1 MKSLAVVVAIVAAV
15 AGPAAQD
22 DSLSAARDL
31 YASAAYEEAL
41 VQLARSDS
49 IASPTA
55 LRDRAAYRAFCLVA
69 LGRVDEAQTIAESL
83 LRADPLWSIDQ
94 YSDAAPRIV
103 SLFAEVRKRVLPPLI
118 KDEFRVARA
127 HALEH
132 APDAESRLSRVGDLL
147 DLAQQIGASDATLAD
162 LRLLVDGFAD
172 LSRAA
177 TPRAAAASPDPG
189 PAAPAT
195 AAASSPSTKAAVRIT
210 EPIVISQPPPT
221 VPPPLLELARR
232 LRLPSEID
240 VIINERSTVDN
251 VVVTRS
257 VNPAYDAAVVAAA
270 RAWRYQPAT
279 KDGVPIRSVKTVVI
293 NASGK

>member
-1 MKSLAVVVAIVAAV
+1 MKSLAVIVAI
-15 AGPAAQD
+15 AGVVGLAAQD
-22 DSLSAARDL
+22 DSLSTARDL

-41 VQLARSDS
+41 VQLARSDR
-49 IASPTA
+49 IESPTA
-55 LRDRAAYRAFCLVA
+55 VRERAAYRAFCLVA

-83 LRADPLWSIDQ
+83 LRADPLLSIEQ
-94 YSDAAPRIV
+94 YADAAPRIV
-103 SLFAEVRKRVLPPLI
+103 TLFAEVRRRVLPPLI
-118 KDEFRVARA
+118 KDEYRVARA

-132 APDAESRLSRVGDLL
+132 APDAEARLSRVGDLL
-147 DLAQQIGASDATLAD
+147 DLAQQTGASDATLAD
-162 LRLLVDGFAD
+162 LRLLIEGFAD
-172 LSRAA
+172 LSRAG
-177 TPRAAAASPDPG
+177 TPRAAAASPAPG
-189 PAAPAT
+189 PAAPA
-195 AAASSPSTKAAVRIT
+195 ASAASPPPTSAAVRIT

-221 VPPPLLELARR
+221 VPPALLDLARR

-240 VIINERSTVDN
+240 VIINEHGTVDN

>member
-1 MKSLAVVVAIVAAV
+1 MKSLAAIVAIAAV
-15 AGPAAQD
+15 AGLAAQD

-41 VQLARSDS
+41 VQLDRSDR
-49 IASPTA
+49 IDSPTA

-83 LRADPLWSIDQ
+83 LRADPLLSIEQ
-94 YSDAAPRIV
+94 YPDAAPRIV
-103 SLFAEVRKRVLPPLI
+103 TLFADVRKRMLPPLI
-118 KDEFRVARA
+118 KDEYRVARA

-172 LSRAA
+172 LSRAT
-177 TPRAAAASPDPG
+177 TPPAAAASPAPG
-189 PAAPAT
+189 SAAPAT
-195 AAASSPSTKAAVRIT
+195 ASASSTSAAVRIT
-210 EPIVISQPPPT
+210 EPIVVSQPPPT
-221 VPPPLLELARR
+221 VSPALLELARR

-240 VIINERSTVDN
+240 VLINEHGTVDN

-257 VNPAYDAAVVAAA
+257 VNAAYDAAVVAAA
-270 RAWRYQPAT
+270 RAWRYEPAT

-293 NASGK
+293 NAPGK